1 MSFLLWHGLRDSAL
15 LHPDRPAVEWRRETL
30 TYRQL
35 DERSNGFAS
44 MLLRNGI
51 GRGHRLG
58 LFAPKSHL
66 SVVAMLG
73 TLKAG
78 ATYVPVDPHAPA
90 LRAGFILGNCG
101 VSAIVT
107 TADRLAA
114 LREHRASLGA
124 LRIAILNEPPEDDLS
139 WVETALWDNIGAGSG
154 REWPA
159 AIETDPA
166 YLLYTSGSTGQPKGV
181 IITHRNA
188 LTFVDWGVETFGIT
202 AADRLSNHAP
212 LHFDL
217 SVFDIYA
224 ALQRGATVVMVPDQ
238 VALFPAELARW
249 IRDREISV
257 WYSVPSALVRMLL
270 HGGLRNINYPRLR
283 TLLFA
288 GEVLPMK
295 FLRDLMQLLPHTRF
309 ANLYGPTETNVCTYY
324 VVPHDLDPD
333 AAAIPIG
340 AACANTE
347 VFAVDENDR
356 LVEAGQEG
364 ELVVR
369 GPAVM
374 AGYWDLPERTA
385 QSLVRNRLQ
394 DSFEDRIYRTGDI
407 VRQSPDGNFVFV
419 GRRDH
424 MVKSRGYRIEL
435 GEIEQVLLRHDSVR
449 EAVVIPLPD
458 EEVGARLMAF
468 AHPHPDRTVSAEELR
483 AFCLG
488 HLPHYMVPEEFVVRE
503 ELPKTS
509 TGKTDR
515 QALLMVLKEGA
526 TA

>member
-1 MSFLLWHGLRDSAL
+1 M
-15 LHPDRPAVEWRRETL
+15 
-30 TYRQL
+30 
-35 DERSNGFAS
+35 
-44 MLLRNGI
+44 
-51 GRGHRLG
+51 
-58 LFAPKSHL
+58 
-66 SVVAMLG
+66 
-73 TLKAG
+73 
-78 ATYVPVDPHAPA
+78 
-90 LRAGFILGNCG
+90 
-101 VSAIVT
+101 AIV
-107 TADRLAA
+107 
-114 LREHRASLGA
+114 
-124 LRIAILNEPPEDDLS
+124 NEPGAEETP
-139 WVETALWDNIGAGSG
+139 WVETTLWRDVGAASG
-154 REWPA
+154 GEWAP

-166 YLLYTSGSTGQPKGV
+166 YLLYTSGSTGKPKGV

-188 LTFVDWGVETFGIT
+188 LTFVDWGVATFGIT
-202 AADRLSNHAP
+202 TDDRLSNHAP

-224 ALQRGATVVMVPDQ
+224 ALQCGATVVMVPDQ
-238 VALFPAELARW
+238 IALFPGELARW
-249 IRDREISV
+249 IRDRNISV

-270 HGGLRNINYPRLR
+270 HGGMRQVSYPRLR
-283 TLLFA
+283 ILLFA
-288 GEVLPMK
+288 GEVFPMK
-295 FLRDLMQLLPHTRF
+295 FLRDVMHLLPHTRF

-333 AAAIPIG
+333 ATAIPVG

-356 LVEAGQEG
+356 IVEAGQEG

-374 AGYWDLPERTA
+374 AGYWDLPERTS

-394 DSFEDRIYRTGDI
+394 EAFEDKLYRTGDI
-407 VRQSPDGNFVFV
+407 VRQSPDGNYVFV

-435 GEIEQVLLRHDSVR
+435 GEIEQVLLRHDDVR

-468 AHPHPDRTVSAEELR
+468 AHPHPDRTVGAEELR
-483 AFCLG
+483 AFCLV
-488 HLPHYMVPEEFVVRE
+488 HLPHYMVPEAFFVRE

-515 QALLMVLKEGA
+515 QALLTVLKEGA